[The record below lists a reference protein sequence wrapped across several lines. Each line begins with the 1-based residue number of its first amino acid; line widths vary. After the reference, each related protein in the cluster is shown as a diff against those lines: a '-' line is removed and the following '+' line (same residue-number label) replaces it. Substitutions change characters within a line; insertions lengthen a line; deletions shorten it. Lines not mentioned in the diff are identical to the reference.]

1 MYFYQNEICP
11 IFAKGLKTNT
21 RSWSDLDL
29 DFNTHPVTKDVV
41 TKTDVEAIKRS
52 VRNLILTNRYER
64 PFQPEI
70 DGGVTRH
77 LFQLSTPSTKLD
89 IKTAIQV
96 AIANFEPRVQ
106 LIDVFVGGDLD
117 RNGFDVTINFRV
129 INVPAPVTIELFL
142 ERLR

>member
-1 MYFYQNEICP
+1 MPTTTIYK
-11 IFAKGLKTNT
+11 KGLKTNT

-29 DFNTHPVTKDVV
+29 DFNAHPVTKDIV
-41 TKTDVEAIKRS
+41 TKTDVEAVKRS

-129 INVPAPVTIELFL
+129 INVPEPVTIELFL

>member
-1 MYFYQNEICP
+1 MPTTIYK
-11 IFAKGLKTNT
+11 KGLKTNT

-29 DFNTHPVTKDVV
+29 DFNAHPVTKDVV
-41 TKTDVEAIKRS
+41 TKTDVEAVKRS

-117 RNGFDVTINFRV
+117 RNGFNVTIEFRV
-129 INVPAPVTIELFL
+129 VNVPNPVTIELFL

>member
-1 MYFYQNEICP
+1 MPTTIYK
-11 IFAKGLKTNT
+11 KGLKTNT

-29 DFNTHPVTKDVV
+29 DFNAHPVTKDVV
-41 TKTDVEAIKRS
+41 TKTDVEAVKRS

-77 LFQLSTPSTKLD
+77 LFQLSTPSTKYD
-89 IKTAIQV
+89 IETAIKI
-96 AIANFEPRVQ
+96 AILNFEPRAEIISIIVA
-106 LIDVFVGGDLD
+106 GDLD

-129 INVPAPVTIELFL
+129 INVQEPVTIELFL

>member
-1 MYFYQNEICP
+1 MP
-11 IFAKGLKTNT
+11 TTIFKKGLKTNT

-29 DFNTHPVTKDVV
+29 DFNAHPVTKDVV
-41 TKTDVEAIKRS
+41 IKTDVEAVKRS

-129 INVPAPVTIELFL
+129 INVPEPVTIELFL

>member
-1 MYFYQNEICP
+1 MPTTIYK
-11 IFAKGLKTNT
+11 KGLKTNT

-29 DFNTHPVTKDVV
+29 DFNAHPVTKDIV
-41 TKTDVEAIKRS
+41 TKTDVEAVKRS

-129 INVPAPVTIELFL
+129 INVPEPVTIELFL

>member
-1 MYFYQNEICP
+1 MPTTTIYK
-11 IFAKGLKTNT
+11 KGLKTNT

-29 DFNTHPVTKDVV
+29 DFNAHPVTKDVV
-41 TKTDVEAIKRS
+41 TKTDVEAVKRS

-129 INVPAPVTIELFL
+129 INVPEPVTIELFL

>member
-1 MYFYQNEICP
+1 MPTTIYK
-11 IFAKGLKTNT
+11 KGLKTNT

-29 DFNTHPVTKDVV
+29 DFNAHPVTKDVV
-41 TKTDVEAIKRS
+41 TKTDVEAVKRS

-77 LFQLSTPSTKLD
+77 LFQLSTPSTKYD
-89 IKTAIQV
+89 IETAIKI
-96 AIANFEPRVQ
+96 AILNFEPRAEIISIIVA
-106 LIDVFVGGDLD
+106 GDLD

-129 INVPAPVTIELFL
+129 INVPEPVTIELFL

>member
-1 MYFYQNEICP
+1 MPTTIYK
-11 IFAKGLKTNT
+11 KGLKTNT

-29 DFNTHPVTKDVV
+29 DFNAHPVTKDIV
-41 TKTDVEAIKRS
+41 TKTDVEAVKRS

-77 LFQLSTPSTKLD
+77 LFHLSTPSTKYD
-89 IKTAIQV
+89 IETAIKI
-96 AIANFEPRVQ
+96 AILNFEPTAEIISIIVA
-106 LIDVFVGGDLD
+106 GDLD

-129 INVPAPVTIELFL
+129 INVPEPVTIELFL